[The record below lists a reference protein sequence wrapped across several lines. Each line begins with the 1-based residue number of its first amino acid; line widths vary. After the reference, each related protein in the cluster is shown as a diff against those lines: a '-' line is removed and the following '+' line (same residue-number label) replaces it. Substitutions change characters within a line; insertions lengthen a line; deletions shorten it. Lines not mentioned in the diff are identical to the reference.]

1 MLTPEQIALEEEHQA
16 YHDYMH
22 EAYFAEAAQIAH
34 MEQEYQWCME
44 LDAIF
49 ERYGYKTDHVDVD
62 AALEA
67 MKPLHPNHPFY
78 VELETFLANS

>member
-1 MLTPEQIALEEEHQA
+1 MDLAQQELQA
-16 YHDYMH
+16 EWDAHYDYLQ
-22 EAYFAEAAQIAH
+22 EAYGSEVRAIEAA
-34 MEQEYQWCME
+34 EEDYVWCME

-49 ERYGYKTDHVDVD
+49 ERYGYETDHVDID